1 MSMKIWMKLLIAA
14 VLGSALGLLL
24 PPSGPTERVLGILLD
39 LAVRVGRYTF
49 LPLVFFSVPIA
60 VFELYE
66 DKRLGPLVGKT
77 ALISVVSV
85 FAAAILGSAGAF
97 LLRPDRIPLV
107 SESSAIAPISSASDI
122 LLGIFPRNAFM
133 ALVSGGDGLAPLL
146 ILAVILGL
154 AFSFDQAATK
164 PVVNFFDSFSRI
176 IYQIN
181 SFFVEVLA
189 IFAILA
195 AAYNARAFRE
205 VLRLHLYKGLL
216 LSVAAEVLF
225 TLLVAIP
232 LILYFMG
239 GKKNPFRALYGLLGP
254 ALAAS
259 ASGDLFFGAGTLMK
273 HAKES
278 LGIRRRAGSVTIPV
292 ALLLGRAGTSLI
304 TATSFIV
311 VLSSFSN
318 LGLSLANLM
327 WLLLFVPVSALL
339 LGTAPGRGPAAALAL
354 LSGLYGR
361 GFETGYL
368 LLAQAALPLLLAGA
382 FLDTVWAGCVALLVA
397 RSEGMTVDREIRRYI

>member
-1 MSMKIWMKLLIAA
+1 MKLLIAA

-24 PPSGPTERVLGILLD
+24 PQNGSTEKTLGILLE
-39 LAVRVGRYTF
+39 LAVRVGRYAF

-66 DKRLGPLVGKT
+66 DKKLFPIIGKA
-77 ALISVVSV
+77 ALLSIASV
-85 FAAAILGSAGAF
+85 FAAAILGAAGAF
-97 LLRPDRIPLV
+97 LLKPDRIPLV
-107 SESSAIAPISSASDI
+107 SESSMIESISSSSDI

-146 ILAVILGL
+146 VLAVILGL

-164 PVVNFFDSFSRI
+164 PVVNFFDSLSRI
-176 IYQIN
+176 VYQIN
-181 SFFVEVLA
+181 SLFVEVLA

-195 AAYNARAFRE
+195 AAYNARAFQA

-216 LSVAAEVLF
+216 ISVAAEVLF
-225 TLLVAIP
+225 ALLIVIP
-232 LILYFMG
+232 LVLYFTG
-239 GKKNPFRALYGLLGP
+239 GKKNPFRVLYGLLGP
-254 ALAAS
+254 SLAATI
-259 ASGDLFFGAGTLMK
+259 SGDLFFGAGTLMK

-278 LGIRRRAGSVTIPV
+278 LGIRRRSGTLTIPI

-311 VLSSFSN
+311 VLNSFSN
-318 LGLSLANLM
+318 LGLSITNLL
-327 WLLLFVPVSALL
+327 WLLFFVPLSALL
-339 LGTAPGRGPAAALAL
+339 LGAAPGRGPAAALAL

-368 LLAQAALPLLLAGA
+368 LLAQAALPLLLAGV
-382 FLDTVWAGCVALLVA
+382 FLDSVWAGCVAWIVT
-397 RSEGMTVDREIRRYI
+397 RSEGMAVDREIRRYI

>member
-1 MSMKIWMKLLIAA
+1 MKLLIAA

-24 PPSGPTERVLGILLD
+24 PQNGSTEKTLGILLE
-39 LAVRVGRYTF
+39 LAVRVGRYAF

-66 DKRLGPLVGKT
+66 DKKLFPIIGKA
-77 ALISVVSV
+77 ALLSIASV
-85 FAAAILGSAGAF
+85 FAAAILGAAGAF
-97 LLRPDRIPLV
+97 LLKPDRIPLV
-107 SESSAIAPISSASDI
+107 SESSMIESISSASDI

-146 ILAVILGL
+146 VLAVILGL

-164 PVVNFFDSFSRI
+164 PVVNFFDSLSRI
-176 IYQIN
+176 VYQIN
-181 SFFVEVLA
+181 SLFVEVLA

-195 AAYNARAFRE
+195 AAYNARAFQA

-216 LSVAAEVLF
+216 ISVAAEVLF
-225 TLLVAIP
+225 ALLIVIP
-232 LILYFMG
+232 LVLYFTG
-239 GKKNPFRALYGLLGP
+239 GKKNPFRVLYGLLGP
-254 ALAAS
+254 SLAATI
-259 ASGDLFFGAGTLMK
+259 SGDLFFGAGTLMK

-278 LGIRRRAGSVTIPV
+278 LGIRRRSGTLTIPI

-311 VLSSFSN
+311 VLNSFSN
-318 LGLSLANLM
+318 LGLSITNLL
-327 WLLLFVPVSALL
+327 WLLFFVPLSALL
-339 LGTAPGRGPAAALAL
+339 LGAAPGRGPAAALAL

-368 LLAQAALPLLLAGA
+368 LLAQAALPLLLAGV
-382 FLDTVWAGCVALLVA
+382 FLDSVWAGCVAWIVT
-397 RSEGMTVDREIRRYI
+397 RSEGMAVDREIRRYI

>member
-1 MSMKIWMKLLIAA
+1 MKIWMKLLIAA

-24 PPSGPTERVLGILLD
+24 PQNGSTEKTLGILLE
-39 LAVRVGRYTF
+39 LAVRVGRYAF

-66 DKRLGPLVGKT
+66 DKKLFPIIGKA
-77 ALISVVSV
+77 ALLSIASV
-85 FAAAILGSAGAF
+85 FAAAILGAAGAF
-97 LLRPDRIPLV
+97 LLKPDRIPLV
-107 SESSAIAPISSASDI
+107 SESSMIESISSASDI

-146 ILAVILGL
+146 VLAVILGL

-164 PVVNFFDSFSRI
+164 PVVNFFDSLSRI
-176 IYQIN
+176 VYQIN
-181 SFFVEVLA
+181 SLFVEVLA

-195 AAYNARAFRE
+195 AAYNARAFQA

-216 LSVAAEVLF
+216 ISVAAEVLF
-225 TLLVAIP
+225 ALLIVIP
-232 LILYFMG
+232 LVLYFTG
-239 GKKNPFRALYGLLGP
+239 GKKNPFRVLYGLLGP
-254 ALAAS
+254 SLAATI
-259 ASGDLFFGAGTLMK
+259 AGDLFFGAGTLMK

-278 LGIRRRAGSVTIPV
+278 LGIRRRSGTLTIPI

-311 VLSSFSN
+311 VLNSFSN
-318 LGLSLANLM
+318 LGLSITNLL
-327 WLLLFVPVSALL
+327 WLLFFVPLSALL
-339 LGTAPGRGPAAALAL
+339 LGAAPGRGPAAALAL

-368 LLAQAALPLLLAGA
+368 LLAQAALPLLLAGV
-382 FLDTVWAGCVALLVA
+382 FLDSVWAGCVAWIVT
-397 RSEGMTVDREIRRYI
+397 RSEGMAVDREIRRYI

>member
-1 MSMKIWMKLLIAA
+1 MKIWMKLLIAA

-24 PPSGPTERVLGILLD
+24 PQNGSTEKTLGILLE
-39 LAVRVGRYTF
+39 LAVRVGRYAF

-66 DKRLGPLVGKT
+66 DKKLFPIIGKA
-77 ALISVVSV
+77 ALLSIASV
-85 FAAAILGSAGAF
+85 FAAAILGAAGAF
-97 LLRPDRIPLV
+97 LLKPDRIPLV
-107 SESSAIAPISSASDI
+107 SESSMIESISSSSDI

-146 ILAVILGL
+146 VLAVILGL

-164 PVVNFFDSFSRI
+164 PVVNFFDSLSRI
-176 IYQIN
+176 VYQIN
-181 SFFVEVLA
+181 SLFVEVLA

-195 AAYNARAFRE
+195 AAYNARAFQA

-216 LSVAAEVLF
+216 ISVAAEVLF
-225 TLLVAIP
+225 ALLIVIP
-232 LILYFMG
+232 LVLYFTG
-239 GKKNPFRALYGLLGP
+239 GKKNPFRVLYGLLGP
-254 ALAAS
+254 SLAATI
-259 ASGDLFFGAGTLMK
+259 SGDLFFGAGTLMK

-278 LGIRRRAGSVTIPV
+278 LGIRRRSGTLTIPI

-311 VLSSFSN
+311 VLNSFSN
-318 LGLSLANLM
+318 LGLSITNLL
-327 WLLLFVPVSALL
+327 WLLFFVPLSALL
-339 LGTAPGRGPAAALAL
+339 LGAAPGRGPAAALAL

-368 LLAQAALPLLLAGA
+368 LLAQAALPLLLAGV
-382 FLDTVWAGCVALLVA
+382 FLDSVWAGCVAWIVT
-397 RSEGMTVDREIRRYI
+397 RSEGMAVDREIRRYI

>member
-1 MSMKIWMKLLIAA
+1 MKIWMKLLIAA

-24 PPSGPTERVLGILLD
+24 PQNGSTEKTLGILLE
-39 LAVRVGRYTF
+39 LAVRVGRYAF

-66 DKRLGPLVGKT
+66 DKKLFPIIGKA
-77 ALISVVSV
+77 ALLSIASV
-85 FAAAILGSAGAF
+85 FAAAILGAAGAF
-97 LLRPDRIPLV
+97 LLKPDRIPLV
-107 SESSAIAPISSASDI
+107 SESSMIESISSASDI

-146 ILAVILGL
+146 VLAVILGL

-164 PVVNFFDSFSRI
+164 PVVNFFDSLSRI
-176 IYQIN
+176 VYQIN
-181 SFFVEVLA
+181 SLFVEVLA

-195 AAYNARAFRE
+195 AAYNARAFQA

-216 LSVAAEVLF
+216 ISVAAEVLF
-225 TLLVAIP
+225 ALLIVIP
-232 LILYFMG
+232 LVLYFTG
-239 GKKNPFRALYGLLGP
+239 GKKNPFRVLYGLLGP
-254 ALAAS
+254 SLAATI
-259 ASGDLFFGAGTLMK
+259 SGDLFFGAGTLMK

-278 LGIRRRAGSVTIPV
+278 LGIRRRSGTLTIPI

-311 VLSSFSN
+311 VLNSFSN
-318 LGLSLANLM
+318 LGLSITNLL
-327 WLLLFVPVSALL
+327 WLLFFVPLSALL
-339 LGTAPGRGPAAALAL
+339 LGAAPGRGPAAALAL

-368 LLAQAALPLLLAGA
+368 LLAQAALPLLLAGV
-382 FLDTVWAGCVALLVA
+382 FLDSVWAGCVAWIVT
-397 RSEGMTVDREIRRYI
+397 RSEGMAVDREIRRYI